1 MIKPIKEREMGKY
14 GETAVRAVSLYANGK
29 ASSIVDAWEIAAR
42 ETLSTEYTQKK
53 PCPRT
58 TFLGV
63 CESGIVVGV
72 PAGEYNTKLTTNKNK
87 QYGLKA
93 IALLRYKPQLANDQ
107 TLLWEKIGNAA
118 IAPNG
123 QMDVITALWASRLIK

>member
-1 MIKPIKEREMGKY
+1 
-14 GETAVRAVSLYANGK
+14 VRAVKIYINGK
-29 ASSIVDAWEIAAR
+29 ATSIVDAWEIAAR
-42 ETLSTEYTQKK
+42 ETLSTEATQKK

-72 PAGEYNTKLTTNKNK
+72 PAGEYNTKLTANK

-93 IALLRYKPQLANDQ
+93 VALLRHNPELADDQ
-107 TLLWEKIGNAA
+107 ALLWRKIGNASLT
-118 IAPNG
+118 PNS
-123 QMDVITALWASRLIK
+123 QMDVIAALWKSGLIKDKP

>member
-1 MIKPIKEREMGKY
+1 MR
-14 GETAVRAVSLYANGK
+14 AVRLYANGK
-29 ASSIVDAWEIAAR
+29 ASSIVDAWEIVAR
-42 ETLSTEYTQKK
+42 ETLNTESTQKK
-53 PCPRT
+53 SCPRT

-72 PAGEYNTKLTTNKNK
+72 PAGEYNTKLTKNK

-93 IALLRYKPQLANDQ
+93 IALLRHNPQLANDQ

-118 IAPNG
+118 IKPNS
-123 QMDVITALWASRLIK
+123 QMDVITALWANRLIK